1 MRASRQWN
9 NLKLRKWAGI
19 GHEGSHAIPA
29 GGLVNFCIA
38 CPQPGINLP
47 EKWDEDPET

>member
-1 MRASRQWN
+1 M
-9 NLKLRKWAGI
+9 WAGVGYEDSETI
-19 GHEGSHAIPA
+19 SD

-47 EKWDEDPET
+47 ENWEDDPET